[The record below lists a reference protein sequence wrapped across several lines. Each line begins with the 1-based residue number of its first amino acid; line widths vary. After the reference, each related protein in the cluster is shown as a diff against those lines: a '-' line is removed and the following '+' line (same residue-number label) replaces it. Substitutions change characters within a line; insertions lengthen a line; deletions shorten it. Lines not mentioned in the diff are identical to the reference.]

1 LQRLPRLA
9 SPDTPIR
16 SRVLGDVWHLMD
28 QFKISLH
35 HGLRRPFARALR
47 DALLIP
53 DASDKAAVSH
63 VLDTLHTTYDLMV
76 LTNAEWVWARVKRF
90 IPEPEILLPRV
101 TQVLQTFGPLRDST
115 TGQPLFNDASWEK
128 ARAVLEN
135 IRLGYYSDPPGVS
148 LYTTHGTDAHGLK
161 MYRCIRGTNNVEG
174 GVHQNIRLR
183 FGSFNASPHFAVNL
197 LRDYCLSHNL
207 RVSPIHLTQYHLLT
221 MPMTGW
227 HNQSHRKSLC
237 WLI

>member
-1 LQRLPRLA
+1 MASWDPLSDIQAQSLQHLPRLA

-16 SRVLGDVWHLMD
+16 SRILGDVWHLMD

-35 HGLRRPFARALR
+35 HGLRCPFARALR

-53 DASDKAAVSH
+53 DASDKAAVSR
-63 VLDTLHTTYDLMV
+63 VLDTLHTSYGLMV
-76 LTNAEWVWARVKRF
+76 LTNAEWVWAHVKRF

-148 LYTTHGTDAHGLK
+148 LYTTQSAFT
-161 MYRCIRGTNNVEG
+161 
-174 GVHQNIRLR
+174 
-183 FGSFNASPHFAVNL
+183 PHME
-197 LRDYCLSHNL
+197 
-207 RVSPIHLTQYHLLT
+207 P
-221 MPMTGW
+221 MPMASTRTDVSEAQTMWRVVFIRTSDCDLGLLM
-227 HNQSHRKSLC
+227 HHHVLQSTC
-237 WLI
+237 CVTIV